1 MTSIERKVQ
10 ENRYTIKQYFF
21 PIDSILNLSPNVQ
34 SQILQTDRHTL
45 RISGENLI
53 KDQSISP
60 LVFMFSI
67 LIFFPLDFALTLE

>member
-60 LVFMFSI
+60 LVIIFSI
-67 LIFFPLDFALTLE
+67 LIFFSLDFAFTLG

>member
-21 PIDSILNLSPNVQ
+21 PIHSILNLGPNVQ

-60 LVFMFSI
+60 LVIMFSI
-67 LIFFPLDFALTLE
+67 LIFFPLDFALTLG

>member
-45 RISGENLI
+45 RIGGENLI

-60 LVFMFSI
+60 LVIIFSI
-67 LIFFPLDFALTLE
+67 LIFFSLDFAFTLG

>member
-1 MTSIERKVQ
+1 MTSTERKVQ
-10 ENRYTIKQYFF
+10 KNRYTIKQYFF
-21 PIDSILNLSPNVQ
+21 SIDSISNLSPNVQ

-60 LVFMFSI
+60 LVIMFSI
-67 LIFFPLDFALTLE
+67 LIFFPLDFALTLG

>member
-45 RISGENLI
+45 SGENLI

-60 LVFMFSI
+60 LVIMFSI
-67 LIFFPLDFALTLE
+67 LIFFPLDFALTLG

>member
-45 RISGENLI
+45 RISGENLK

-60 LVFMFSI
+60 LVIIFSI
-67 LIFFPLDFALTLE
+67 LIFFSLDFAFTLG

>member
-60 LVFMFSI
+60 LVIIFSI
-67 LIFFPLDFALTLE
+67 LIFFSLDFALTLG